1 MRRGGKRVYG
11 KARRAAESRP
21 RQLRSLKYMCSLET
35 TTSILGLSTK
45 RYAKTSA
52 ERDCTDSREWSVER
66 VYRPTYA
73 LYAPYKSER
82 EYR

>member
-52 ERDCTDSREWSVER
+52 ERLQTLESGVWREYTDLRTR
-66 VYRPTYA
+66 
-73 LYAPYKSER
+73 YAPYKSER